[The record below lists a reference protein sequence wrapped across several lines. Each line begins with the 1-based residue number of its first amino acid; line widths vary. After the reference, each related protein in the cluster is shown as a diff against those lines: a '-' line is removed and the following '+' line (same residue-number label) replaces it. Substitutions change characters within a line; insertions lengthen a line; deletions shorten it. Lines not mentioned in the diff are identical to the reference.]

1 MKLLLA
7 EDDLRL
13 GRLVRHMLEKE
24 GHQVTWVHEGQEAYQ
39 EAMVGEFD
47 LLILDWMLPKM
58 SGIEVLHRLREEG
71 FQGGVL
77 MLTAKD
83 EVEDRVKGLNT
94 GADDYLVKPFEFPEL
109 FARIRALGR
118 RSFTPFK
125 EDQVKAGNLLLNT
138 VTRTL
143 IREGREIPLTLRE
156 FQLMELFMRNPGQV
170 LPRELIWDRIWG
182 YDADVT
188 SNILDA
194 TVKLLRKKIEDP
206 DGKRIIHSIRGIG
219 YKLEV

>member
-7 EDDLRL
+7 EDELRL
-13 GRLVRHMLEKE
+13 GRLVQHMLEKE
-24 GHQVTWVHEGQEAYQ
+24 GHQVTWVKDGAEAYQ
-39 EAMVGEFD
+39 EASYGEYD
-47 LLILDWMLPKM
+47 LIVLDWMMPKL
-58 SGIEVLHRLREEG
+58 SGIEVLSRLRQEG

-83 EVEDRVKGLNT
+83 EVDDRVKGLNT

-118 RSFTPFK
+118 RSASPLQ
-125 EDQVKAGNLLLNT
+125 EDHIQVGNLTLNT
-138 VTRTL
+138 ITRTL
-143 IREGREIPLTLRE
+143 YKEGKEIPLTLRE
-156 FQLMELFMRNPGQV
+156 FQLMELLMRNAGQV
-170 LPRELIWDRIWG
+170 LTRDLIWDRIWG
-182 YDADVT
+182 YDAEVT

-194 TVKLLRKKIEDP
+194 TVKLLRKKIEDQ
-206 DGKRIIHSIRGIG
+206 DGKRLIQSIRGIG